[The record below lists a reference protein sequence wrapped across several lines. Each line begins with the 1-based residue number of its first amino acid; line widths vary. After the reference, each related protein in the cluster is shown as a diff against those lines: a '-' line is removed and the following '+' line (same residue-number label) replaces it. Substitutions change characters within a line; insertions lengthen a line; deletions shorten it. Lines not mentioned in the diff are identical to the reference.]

1 VSAAIIHPRITV
13 DEFLLRPERSDGM
26 QEELIDG
33 EIIVSPNAKKLHTEV
48 AANVYDLLLP
58 LKQHGFTVLG
68 ETACRLTNDSLPNT
82 DASVVLRER
91 WQAVADDDF
100 LRESPALAI
109 EVHSPK
115 NTKNKLLRKV
125 ELYLE
130 HGAEQCWVVYPKQ
143 QKVVIYFPDGTSEE
157 KRMGDNV
164 SFYDCVVDVADV
176 FARR

>member
-1 VSAAIIHPRITV
+1 MTV
-13 DEFLLRPERSDGM
+13 DEFLKRPERLDGM

-33 EIIVSPNAKKLHTEV
+33 EVIVSPNAKKRHTE
-48 AANVYDLLLP
+48 ASANIYDLLLP

-82 DASVVLRER
+82 DASVVLQER
-91 WQAVADDDF
+91 WQTVPDDDF

-115 NTKNKLLRKV
+115 NTKSKLLRKV

-130 HGAEQCWVVYPKQ
+130 HGPNSGGWF
-143 QKVVIYFPDGTSEE
+143 IRNS
-157 KRMGDNV
+157 
-164 SFYDCVVDVADV
+164 
-176 FARR
+176 ARS